1 MQSED
6 RHTLSDAIADLR
18 RSSGLDPASASARN
32 WSVVL
37 GPMTLTLPNF
47 HWRRRAIFVHDLH
60 HILTGYPCTMR
71 GEFQLA
77 VWEFAAGRFPHVA
90 ATLFCLPLVAMGF
103 LWSPRPIDRAAAVGR
118 YMDWSPA
125 TIFYGGPWPRFETI
139 IARYRKVAPVFAKL
153 QNSACC
159 CCKHCS

>member
-1 MQSED
+1 
-6 RHTLSDAIADLR
+6 
-18 RSSGLDPASASARN
+18 
-32 WSVVL
+32 
-37 GPMTLTLPNF
+37 MTLTLPNF

-103 LWSPRPIDRAAAVGR
+103 LWSPSRMFKAYRQGCRSRSLYGLESCDDILRWPVAEVRDHYCSLPQGRAGLREIAEFGVLLLQALLIVFAIPTAAVIVGV
-118 YMDWSPA
+118 
-125 TIFYGGPWPRFETI
+125 
-139 IARYRKVAPVFAKL
+139 IACYAP
-153 QNSACC
+153 
-159 CCKHCS
+159 